1 MIYRK
6 RPLEKCG
13 WKKEKIYNG
22 ERFMTCGYEVIIRN
36 NLTFIGNTDNSK
48 YSKHINSL
56 SLEELLAIYN
66 TAKQIKDENERK
78 KSKLA
83 AAL

>member
-1 MIYRK
+1 MQ

-13 WKKEKIYNG
+13 WKKEKIYQG
-22 ERFMTCGYEVIIRN
+22 ERFTSCGYEVIIN
-36 NLTFIGNTDNSK
+36 NNFIWIGNTDKSI
-48 YSKHINSL
+48 YSKHIDSL

-78 KSKLA
+78 KK
-83 AAL
+83 

>member
-13 WKKEKIYNG
+13 WKKKNIYNG
-22 ERFMTCGYEVIIRN
+22 ERFMTCGYEVIIRS

-78 KSKLA
+78 KSKLV

>member
-1 MIYRK
+1 ML
-6 RPLEKCG
+6 RPLEQYG
-13 WKKEKIYNG
+13 WKKEKIYQG
-22 ERFMTCGYEVIIRN
+22 ERFTSCGYEVIIRN
-36 NLTFIGNTDNSK
+36 NFIWIGNTDNSK

-78 KSKLA
+78 KK
-83 AAL
+83 